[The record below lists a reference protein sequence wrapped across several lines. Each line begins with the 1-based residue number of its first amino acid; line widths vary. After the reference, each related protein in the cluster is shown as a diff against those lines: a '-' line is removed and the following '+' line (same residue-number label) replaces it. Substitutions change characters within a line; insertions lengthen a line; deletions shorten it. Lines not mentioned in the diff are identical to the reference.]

1 MDGAEDAR
9 LSPLDLFPV
18 IASRHVVISRISR
31 IQRRRR
37 PLLVLVGSD
46 CGRTSLLGPT
56 LILNLRAPFADCFVI
71 HMPCVHSPP
80 FWPAGSKMRSRLG
93 EIATPGFVLLQENGC
108 KKCVN
113 AQRLLSADAGGSTE
127 LQLNTLCCYE
137 LRSSDLTLKVPRK
150 RQPRGA
156 HGAKLVC
163 HGTPIHGALCV
174 MAHQFLASTSISG

>member
-56 LILNLRAPFADCFVI
+56 LTSQP
-71 HMPCVHSPP
+71 PCTIRRLFRYPY
-80 FWPAGSKMRSRLG
+80 AMRSLSSFLAGRL
-93 EIATPGFVLLQENGC
+93 ENAIPTRRDRNPWFCAAPRKRLQEMC
-108 KKCVN
+108 QCPEVVERRRWWIYRAAVKY
-113 AQRLLSADAGGSTE
+113 
-127 LQLNTLCCYE
+127 LCCYE
-137 LRSSDLTLKVPRK
+137 LRSSDLTLKDPRK